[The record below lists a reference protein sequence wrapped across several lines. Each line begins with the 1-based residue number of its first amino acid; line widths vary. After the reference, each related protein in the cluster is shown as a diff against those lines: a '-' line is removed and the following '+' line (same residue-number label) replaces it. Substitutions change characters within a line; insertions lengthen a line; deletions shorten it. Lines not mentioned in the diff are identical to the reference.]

1 MKTILYSIA
10 TLTFFVGLA
19 QENVISNV
27 VFGLLAMALAAV
39 TDHMAEIEES
49 K

>member
-10 TLTFFVGLA
+10 TLTFFAGLA
-19 QENVISNV
+19 QESIISNV
-27 VFGLLAMALAAV
+27 VFGLLAMALVAV
-39 TDHMAEIEES
+39 TDHMVEMEEG